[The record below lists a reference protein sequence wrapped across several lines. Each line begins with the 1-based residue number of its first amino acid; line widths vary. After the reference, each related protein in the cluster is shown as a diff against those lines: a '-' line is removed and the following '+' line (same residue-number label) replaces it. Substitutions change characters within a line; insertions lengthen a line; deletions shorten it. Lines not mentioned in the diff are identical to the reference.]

1 MKVIGNKIRCTEMV
15 CSFGLMEG
23 NFKASM
29 QQTANTVTE
38 SFFGRTVGGTKA
50 NGGTENSMV
59 KARIEQALELKNLEN
74 GRMDDVSDGSV
85 KRVTTSTRSECPI
98 FF

>member
-38 SFFGRTVGGTKA
+38 SSFGQTVGGTKA
-50 NGGTENSMV
+50 SGGTENSTV
-59 KARIEQALELKNLEN
+59 KARIEQVLELKNLEN
-74 GRMDDVSDGSV
+74 GRMAGESDGSV
-85 KRVTTSTRSECPI
+85 KRVTTSTRSEYPV